1 MGTENYTL
9 IAADVRDTEDLTKKL
24 EHIDKNL
31 PTLVLTECLLV
42 YMKSQDSNKVLKWVS
57 DTFADVALLNYEMVN
72 PYDQFGKMMIENIQ

>member
-24 EHIDKNL
+24 GHIDKNL

-72 PYDQFGKMMIENIQ
+72 PYDQFGKMMIENIE

>member
-72 PYDQFGKMMIENIQ
+72 PYDQFGKMMIENIE

>member
-57 DTFADVALLNYEMVN
+57 DMFADVALLNYEMVN
-72 PYDQFGKMMIENIQ
+72 PYDQFGKMMIENIE

>member
-24 EHIDKNL
+24 EQIDKNL

-72 PYDQFGKMMIENIQ
+72 PYDQFGKMMIENIE

>member
-42 YMKSQDSNKVLKWVS
+42 YMKS
-57 DTFADVALLNYEMVN
+57 
-72 PYDQFGKMMIENIQ
+72 